1 MADTFNKKERNKKKL
16 QKRKEKEQRREER
29 RHEPSGK
36 GKSLDDMIAYVDEN
50 GNISATPPDPT
61 KIKEVPLEEIRI
73 DVPKDEPADPDALP
87 TGVVT
92 YFDASKGYGF
102 ISNQGTQDR
111 VFVHVNQLA
120 DPGVV
125 LNTGDKVE
133 YTAVKGPRGWQAES
147 VRKI

>member
-16 QKRKEKEQRREER
+16 QKRKEKELRREER
-29 RHEPSGK
+29 RQEPSGK
-36 GKSLDDMIAYVDEN
+36 GKNLDDMIAYVDEN

-61 KIKEVPLEEIRI
+61 KIKEVPLEEIMI
-73 DVPKDEPADPDALP
+73 DVPKDAPADPDALP
-87 TGVVT
+87 TGVVS
-92 YFDASKGYGF
+92 YFDETKGYGF
-102 ISNQGTQDR
+102 ISNPNTHER

-120 DPGVV
+120 DPELS